1 LVVELDRFDL
11 CRRPKNGCEPAGP
24 ATVLKRPTARRLVLL
39 NSHFDL
45 LARTGT
51 STGPGQN
58 EKVAFAF
65 RACYMR
71 WAVALTLCAAA
82 SASPQA
88 GQDVSL
94 PQASPAAQAESTLAH
109 AQTHFYNA
117 RYAAAAELA
126 LALRS
131 ADTAD
136 LVNHELR
143 SSALLFQLKRLLEP
157 PGEKHTT
164 SEKRDKERALKN
176 CAPCP
181 ELMTEFFKD
190 IAEGQTAAREM
201 LRVNP
206 RDTVALFHLGKL
218 DLNYVWLQLGPLG
231 RKTGWDEYWEA
242 RRSLDAVLKQEPR
255 HVRALVARAWI
266 DYIVDT
272 KMPWGTRWVLG
283 GGSRKR
289 ALAAVRDAAS
299 IDTEFFS
306 HTEAEFALWD
316 MQVRERA
323 LVQAT
328 DVARRLA
335 ANFPD
340 NREVAAFLAERDASA
355 SR

>member
-1 LVVELDRFDL
+1 MIQRTSVLRI
-11 CRRPKNGCEPAGP
+11 CRA
-24 ATVLKRPTARRLVLL
+24 
-39 NSHFDL
+39 
-45 LARTGT
+45 
-51 STGPGQN
+51 
-58 EKVAFAF
+58 
-65 RACYMR
+65 R
-71 WAVALTLCAAA
+71 WAVVLTLCGTASGSVQAA
-82 SASPQA
+82 
-88 GQDVSL
+88 QDASL
-94 PQASPAAQAESTLAH
+94 PQPTSVPPVESTLAD
-109 AQTHFYNA
+109 AQRHFYNA
-117 RYAAAAELA
+117 RYAAAADLA

-131 ADTAD
+131 PETPD
-136 LVNHELR
+136 LPNHELR

-164 SEKRDKERALKN
+164 SGKRDKERALKN

-181 ELMTEFFKD
+181 ELMTAFFKD
-190 IAEGQTAAREM
+190 VAEGQKAAREM
-201 LRVNP
+201 LRADP
-206 RDTVALFHLGKL
+206 RDATALFYLGKL

-242 RRSLDAVLKQEPR
+242 RRSLDAVLKEQPR

-299 IDTEFFS
+299 IEAEFFT

-316 MQVRERA
+316 MQVRERDF
-323 LVQAT
+323 VQAT

-340 NREVAAFLAERDASA
+340 NRELAAFLADREASA
-355 SR
+355 LQ

>member
-1 LVVELDRFDL
+1 LRT
-11 CRRPKNGCEPAGP
+11 CR
-24 ATVLKRPTARRLVLL
+24 LL
-39 NSHFDL
+39 W
-45 LARTGT
+45 
-51 STGPGQN
+51 P
-58 EKVAFAF
+58 
-65 RACYMR
+65 
-71 WAVALTLCAAA
+71 VALILCGGAAA
-82 SASPQA
+82 YVRA
-88 GQDVSL
+88 GQDPPL
-94 PQASPAAQAESTLAH
+94 PQPGPVAPAESTLAD

-117 RYAAAAELA
+117 RYAAAADLA

-131 ADTAD
+131 ADAAD
-136 LVNHELR
+136 LANYELR
-143 SSALLFQLKRLLEP
+143 SSALLFQLKRRLEP
-157 PGEKHTT
+157 PGERHTT

-181 ELMTEFFKD
+181 ELMTNFFKD
-190 IAEGQTAAREM
+190 IAEGQKAARDM
-201 LRVNP
+201 LRRNP
-206 RDTVALFHLGKL
+206 RDASALFYLGKL
-218 DLNYVWLQLGPLG
+218 DLNFVWLQLGPLG

-242 RRSLDAVLKQEPR
+242 RRSLDAVLKEQPR

-266 DYIVDT
+266 DYIVNT

-299 IDTEFFS
+299 IEAEFFS

-316 MQVRERA
+316 MQVRERD

-340 NREVAAFLAERDASA
+340 NPELAAFLADREAGASHD
-355 SR
+355 

>member
-1 LVVELDRFDL
+1 VFISDRST
-11 CRRPKNGCEPAGP
+11 CAGIPRTYEPALRP
-24 ATVLKRPTARRLVLL
+24 WSWKRRTAGRLVLL
-39 NSHFDL
+39 HTHFDL
-45 LARTGT
+45 DAHIRNGTGVLNREQAPSSLRTC
-51 STGPGQN
+51 
-58 EKVAFAF
+58 
-65 RACYMR
+65 RLL
-71 WAVALTLCAAA
+71 WAVALILCGGAAA
-82 SASPQA
+82 SVRA
-88 GQDVSL
+88 GQDPPP
-94 PQASPAAQAESTLAH
+94 PQPGPVAPAESTLAD
-109 AQTHFYNA
+109 AQIHFYNA
-117 RYAAAAELA
+117 RYAAAADLA

-131 ADTAD
+131 ADAAD
-136 LVNHELR
+136 LANYELR

-157 PGEKHTT
+157 PGERHTT

-181 ELMTEFFKD
+181 ELMTNFFKD
-190 IAEGQTAAREM
+190 IAEGQKAARDM
-201 LRVNP
+201 LRRNP
-206 RDTVALFHLGKL
+206 RDASALFYLGKL
-218 DLNYVWLQLGPLG
+218 DLNFVWLQLGPLG

-242 RRSLDAVLKQEPR
+242 RRSLDAVLKEQPR

-266 DYIVDT
+266 DYIVNT

-299 IDTEFFS
+299 IEAEFFS

-316 MQVRERA
+316 MQVRERD

-340 NREVAAFLAERDASA
+340 NPELAAFLANREAGASHN
-355 SR
+355 